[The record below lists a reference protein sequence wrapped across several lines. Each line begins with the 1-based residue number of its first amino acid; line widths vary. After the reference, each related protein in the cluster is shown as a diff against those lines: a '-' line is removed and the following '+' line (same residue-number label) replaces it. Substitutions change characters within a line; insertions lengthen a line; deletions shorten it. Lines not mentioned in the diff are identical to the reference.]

1 MYHFLKVFRNNLA
14 TMTKNVV
21 AKDLRTPKYKQ
32 RKVESKKKY
41 NRKKKKEF
49 RNLYVNDQLV
59 GVHVML
65 RAFLCTLAIV
75 LIALRPKLAGYHRV
89 P

>member
-1 MYHFLKVFRNNLA
+1 METEDTILKRIKL
-14 TMTKNVV
+14 
-21 AKDLRTPKYKQ
+21 
-32 RKVESKKKY
+32 
-41 NRKKKKEF
+41 
-49 RNLYVNDQLV
+49 LYVNDQLV
-59 GVHVML
+59 GVQVML